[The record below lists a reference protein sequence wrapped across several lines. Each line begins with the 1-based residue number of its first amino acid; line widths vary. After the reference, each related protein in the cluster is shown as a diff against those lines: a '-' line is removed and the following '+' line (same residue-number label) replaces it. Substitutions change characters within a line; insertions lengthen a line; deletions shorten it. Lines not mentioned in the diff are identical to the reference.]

1 MRTMDTACTTLEHQR
16 PRDGAS
22 RFVAHKVEP
31 YRAVCKEICSGAGL
45 RERCTAEGFKVWK
58 SQ

>member
-1 MRTMDTACTTLEHQR
+1 MRAMDTACTTLEHQR

-31 YRAVCKEICSGAGL
+31 YRAVCKEIRSRACL
-45 RERCTAEGFKVWK
+45 RERCTAVDFELWK